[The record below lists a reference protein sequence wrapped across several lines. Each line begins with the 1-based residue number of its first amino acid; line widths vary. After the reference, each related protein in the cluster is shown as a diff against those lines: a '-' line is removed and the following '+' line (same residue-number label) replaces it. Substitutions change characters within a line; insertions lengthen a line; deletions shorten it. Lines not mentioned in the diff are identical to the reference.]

1 MKALPFLFEDVNG
14 TTNGN
19 GVTGAN
25 KKIDDDDHDDMDL
38 CDDMDIGS
46 PNSPQSSE
54 MSDIFEPPLNTPKKI
69 HLSSQRGKADQHK
82 TKKGT
87 TFHSNIFL
95 KFQQIRIVT
104 IRTEAPLFL

>member
-1 MKALPFLFEDVNG
+1 LFEDANG

-19 GVTGAN
+19 GTSGLN
-25 KKIDDDDHDDMDL
+25 LKITDDDRDHDNMDL

-69 HLSSQRGKADQHK
+69 HLNSQRGKTDMHK
-82 TKKGT
+82 SKKGT
-87 TFHSNIFL
+87 KFFL
-95 KFQQIRIVT
+95 KH
-104 IRTEAPLFL
+104 LLN